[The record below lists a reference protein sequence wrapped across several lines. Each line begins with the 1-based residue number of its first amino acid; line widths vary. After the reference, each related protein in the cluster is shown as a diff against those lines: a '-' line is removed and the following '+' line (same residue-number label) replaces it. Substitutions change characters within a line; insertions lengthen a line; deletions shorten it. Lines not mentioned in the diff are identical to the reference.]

1 MVILLAFVMHSHGP
15 AKKIVLLTIER
26 LIHQVTW
33 NPDQPVE
40 HFLIRFQA
48 VCIKG
53 DETGAW

>member
-1 MVILLAFVMHSHGP
+1 MEILLAFVMHSNGP
-15 AKKIVLLTIER
+15 DKKMILLTIER
-26 LIHQVTW
+26 PIHQVTR

-48 VCIKG
+48 VCMKG